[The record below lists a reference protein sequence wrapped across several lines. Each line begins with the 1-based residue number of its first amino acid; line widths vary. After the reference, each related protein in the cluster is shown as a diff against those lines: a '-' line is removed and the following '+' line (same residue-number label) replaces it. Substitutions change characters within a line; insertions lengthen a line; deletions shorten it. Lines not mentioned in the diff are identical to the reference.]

1 MSDDG
6 RDETQLED
14 GRNETPLE
22 RLDRNWTDLL
32 QELRVLL
39 VGVQLLTG
47 FLLTLPFQS
56 TFTELG
62 TPEHVVYLA
71 TVASCVT
78 ATALLQAPVSVHRA
92 LFRRRRR
99 AQTVLI
105 AHRLSITGIFFL
117 ACAIIGVSYLIF
129 AVVETTAGGVAAAA
143 VATALLGALW
153 LVLPRVLRR
162 HEDTEG

>member
-1 MSDDG
+1 V
-6 RDETQLED
+6 TED

-22 RLDRNWTDLL
+22 RLDRNWADLL

-47 FLLTLPFQS
+47 FLLILPFQTKFDTLS
-56 TFTELG
+56 TAD
-62 TPEHVVYLA
+62 HVVYLL
-71 TVASCVT
+71 TVASCII

-92 LFRRRRR
+92 LFRRHRR

-105 AHRLSITGIFFL
+105 AHRLSIAGIFFL
-117 ACAIIGVSYLIF
+117 ACAIIGVSYLVF
-129 AVVETTAGGVAAAA
+129 AVVETRAGGIAAAA
-143 VATALLGALW
+143 VVAALLGTLW

-162 HEDTEG
+162 HEGTDG

>member
-1 MSDDG
+1 V
-6 RDETQLED
+6 TED
-14 GRNETPLE
+14 GRNETALE

-47 FLLTLPFQS
+47 FLLVLPFQTKFATLS
-56 TFTELG
+56 TG
-62 TPEHVVYLA
+62 EHVIYLS
-71 TVASCVT
+71 TVASCII

-92 LFRRRRR
+92 LFRRHQR

-105 AHRLSITGIFFL
+105 AHRLSIAGIFFL
-117 ACAIIGVSYLIF
+117 ACAIIGVSFLIF
-129 AVVETTAGGVAAAA
+129 AVVETTAGGIAAAA
-143 VATALLGALW
+143 VVTGLLGTLW

-162 HEDTEG
+162 REGSDGAEG

>member
-1 MSDDG
+1 V
-6 RDETQLED
+6 TED

-47 FLLTLPFQS
+47 FLLVLPFQTKFATLS
-56 TFTELG
+56 TA
-62 TPEHVVYLA
+62 EHVVYLM
-71 TVASCVT
+71 TVASCIT

-92 LFRRRRR
+92 LFRRHRR

-105 AHRLSITGIFFL
+105 AHRLSIAGIFFL
-117 ACAIIGVSYLIF
+117 ACAIIGVSYLVF
-129 AVVETTAGGVAAAA
+129 AVVETQAGGIAAAA
-143 VATALLGALW
+143 VVTGLLGTLW

-162 HEDTEG
+162 HEGTDGAEG

>member
-1 MSDDG
+1 MI
-6 RDETQLED
+6 ED

-47 FLLTLPFQS
+47 FLLILPFQS
-56 TFTELG
+56 KFTTLS
-62 TPEHVVYLA
+62 TAYHIVYLL
-71 TVASCVT
+71 TVASCII

-92 LFRRRRR
+92 LFRRHRR

-105 AHRLSITGIFFL
+105 AHRLSIAGTFFL
-117 ACAIIGVSYLIF
+117 ACSLTGVTYLVFAI
-129 AVVETTAGGVAAAA
+129 VENTGAGIAAAA
-143 VATALLGALW
+143 VAAAVLAAFW
-153 LVLPRVLRR
+153 LIIPRVLRR
-162 HEDTEG
+162 HEGDDD